1 MEKTPSLR
9 AESGIA
15 IAFSTIPSTYH
26 KDWTQRYCHKLI
38 ILTLHQKLNYW
49 ENKNLESNMEEYQG

>member
-15 IAFSTIPSTYH
+15 IVFSTIPSTHH
-26 KDWTQRYCHKLI
+26 KDWT
-38 ILTLHQKLNYW
+38 
-49 ENKNLESNMEEYQG
+49 